1 MKRIELKYFTFFYKY
16 LNLKVFALLVLSL
29 IVAVLD
35 GLGLAMFLPLLQS
48 LSQGGAAKEGSSEGA
63 FFQSFFQNLDIP
75 LTINSVL
82 IAMVLVFAVKG
93 VFKFAEN
100 YYMVILRNVFIKK
113 LRFEMIKGLTEW
125 RYNAYTTSDVGKT
138 LNVINGE
145 IFRVVASFRGYFT
158 TLQSAV
164 LLVVY
169 VIMAFF
175 ANFQFAI
182 FVTVGALLINVVYI
196 TVYKRTKK
204 LSRDES
210 EEMHLFQS
218 FLLQSVYNFKYLR
231 ATALMSKYADR
242 LRTSVDNINEIQR
255 KSGLLSSFLTSSREP
270 FIIIV
275 IAVVIY
281 LQVMFFGSKLNTI
294 ILSLLFFYRSLISL
308 MSMQNSWNSF
318 LVQVGAIESTQ
329 EYLKNLDEDK
339 EIVSGES
346 FHGLNSGITIENLS
360 FQYNEGEVIL
370 DNLTFEIHKNETI
383 AFVGESGSGKS
394 TLMNILSGLLDNYSG
409 TIKLDDKSFSETDKE
424 TYRSK
429 IGYIT
434 QEAVIFNDSLFNN
447 ITFWDEPNNE
457 NLAKFHEAISKAALT
472 DFLAGLPKKEN
483 AVLGDNG
490 ILVSGGQKQRISIAR
505 ELYKDVE
512 ILLLDEATSAL
523 DSETEKIIQ
532 NNIKNLKGKVTILM
546 IAHRLST
553 VKDADRIVVLDKG
566 KIEASGSFDELLLHS
581 GKFKKMVEFQEF

>member
-48 LSQGGAAKEGSSEGA
+48 LSQGGAAKEGPSEGA

-566 KIEASGSFDELLLHS
+566 KIEASGSFDELLLRS